1 MKGRQIV
8 LDHYAGREAA
18 ALLVGLP
25 VSLISA
31 LVNVAVFRYWE
42 MAQDNVTH

>member
-1 MKGRQIV
+1 MIHVPSTELRPLLRG
-8 LDHYAGREAA
+8 LN

-42 MAQDNVTH
+42 MAQDNVTQ